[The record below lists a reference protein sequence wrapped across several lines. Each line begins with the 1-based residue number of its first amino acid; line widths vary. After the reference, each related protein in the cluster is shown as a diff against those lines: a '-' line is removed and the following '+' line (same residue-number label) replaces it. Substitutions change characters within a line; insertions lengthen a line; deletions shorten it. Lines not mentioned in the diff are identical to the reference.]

1 MPFELPPELQD
12 LTNETLGVPESLD
25 AMKQAAAPKPAAAP
39 ETPKEQPEKLGPYAD
54 QPLEGLQ
61 KFVEENIAI
70 PLVDFF
76 DTSRDADEVAEDRAS
91 ARAVNKEQS
100 QALEDRLSQD
110 TSFAGEAIRAVAGS
124 TEDLVEG
131 LVNLPGDAATL
142 IPGVPKDFLDVD
154 FNFIRENNTQVGQ
167 AVRTLLRYYKSAQLG
182 GRLTGGRLT
191 AGQTGGALFAGR
203 AGQGFIED
211 FLGADG
217 TSEDQTLIGMTP
229 FTHALQ
235 TSDKNNPILNRTLVG
250 LEGAL
255 ISGTAGAAADWIK
268 PLKRWGQFKQSSTYR
283 KLFPAFKVDPQAPQK
298 ARIAHDRL
306 NKMIGQLYADDQYGK
321 TLDYTRKVEAD
332 YAVRLIEDER
342 RPYLQFI
349 DEAAGGDA
357 DVAKYLKLRTE
368 ALAAAKKSDEVY
380 NTIKYGGDP
389 DEEVIDGLAFPA
401 LQKLLD
407 DVDADIKTL
416 EGTASNLDTQ
426 IKELSS
432 DLTTQSTVSGR
443 SLGQIQDLQRR
454 SMDAPRLADVKAE
467 KLAIPLSLSAYQV
480 KYLKALKL
488 PRGVT
493 IPPGRRVK
501 GLTSENIDELISII
515 ESGPDGTV
523 KTNLL
528 NRIPNVERPPEL
540 DPNIET
546 IEGLNAQVKGL
557 QDQVKQADKA
567 AVANRQQLQPLFA
580 DQAKNRQ
587 QLAELKLKREAL
599 YSRFNGQAETFKAKA
614 EKMKADPGDLVPE
627 TIERVVKEAEETI
640 QPMTRKAAMQMGKE
654 ADQLIPTRP
663 RASINSP
670 LPTQSYVNTANPIK
684 SRLTDADVRTLAFDD
699 KTFLKL
705 QEVNDQTAKI
715 PGRTDLEITERMNSD
730 LTDQLFDEYKEVAGD
745 DLIDL
750 VKQDPRM
757 GTLLNDGSGIWQ
769 TTIEGREALNR
780 IVRSLQ
786 VDIQNLSQ
794 TLFNQMKDGT
804 PEVGMN
810 MERLNQRFLALY
822 NLLKSDTSARGSNL
836 RELDVIARNT
846 GKKITPGENPLL
858 DELLER
864 NNDILARQE
873 AAYNALLALGDEIR
887 TNPKSAA
894 RKLSRA
900 VTTLA
905 MSHNTAGNQV
915 NVIKSLTAASFK
927 NADGLYI
934 NALLSGPATQA
945 KNFWGNFYQ
954 ATGHPLLAYFGA
966 MRPGK
971 SNDLVRRQ
979 AVASLGATYET
990 LKEFT
995 DLVPRIWNNNV
1006 KGLDFDSPNYQV
1018 WDEGLTK
1025 NIAQIQQMD
1034 ADGKLNLFQRNTLSL
1049 AIAFRKVL
1057 LSPAFSFMM
1066 RTMGSVDSFFKVIA
1080 GRQTIAKRAVED
1092 ALDVMGDRPLTGKAA
1107 EEFGEL
1113 VEKFKKRHE
1122 LDVFAEDKL
1131 SLIDP
1136 EAEEL
1141 ARTFTFQE
1149 QPGKTTGFTK
1159 VLNEMASFPGAR
1171 LAGLT
1176 FIKTP
1181 SQILKATVGITPIA
1195 SSLLKLADKSYKT
1208 GTPYY
1213 RAMRD
1218 GQEGM
1223 SYILAGVAVLSGKM
1237 GLMTG
1242 AGPLDPEKNRQWRAA
1257 GNKPFTY
1264 KTPFGFE
1271 FNYSG
1276 LEPATTM
1283 LGMFA
1288 DMGHLS
1294 YSEQDINIAQVA
1306 FSNLINKSYLAQ
1318 IAQVAEVWSEPDQ
1331 AKFGRYLGNIGRGL
1345 IPFYG
1350 MRNQIGGLFDP
1361 YIRETRSKLD
1371 QSAVWFK
1378 KSTGLG
1384 PDLPKRLD
1392 PISGKPLTKEGFTPN
1407 EGSPLVSLINMATPL
1422 GLRFSQERH
1431 KTIHKEL
1438 FRWGVPLDPNTRD
1451 VEGVELT
1458 NDEMVEYIRLRA
1470 DGGKLEQALLDYK
1483 NSERYK
1489 EVDKP
1494 QSELMLKEGYEEKDT
1509 PVHKTYKDIIS
1520 AFGRTARAQ
1529 MDLGLTEAS
1538 AGFSKRLNEK
1548 RVKEANTGQRYST
1561 SLQRLY

>member
-1 MPFELPPELQD
+1 MPFELPPEYQD

-39 ETPKEQPEKLGPYAD
+39 ETPKEQPQKLGPYAD

-76 DTSRDADEVAEDRAS
+76 DTSRNAEEVANDRAT
-91 ARAVNKEQS
+91 ARSVNKEKA
-100 QALEDRLSQD
+100 QALDDRMSQD
-110 TSFAGEAIRAVAGS
+110 TSFAGETIRALAGS

-131 LVNLPGDAATL
+131 LVNLPGDAASL

-167 AVRTLLRYYKSAQLG
+167 AVRTLLRYYKAARIG
-182 GRLTGGRLT
+182 GSLTGGRLT

-217 TSEDQTLIGMTP
+217 TGEDQTLIGMTP

-283 KLFPAFKVDPQAPQK
+283 KLFPAFKVDPQASQK
-298 ARIAHDRL
+298 ARLAHDRL
-306 NKMIGQLYADDQYGK
+306 NQMIGQLYADDQYGK

-332 YAVRLIEDER
+332 YAVRLIEDQR

-401 LQKLLD
+401 LQKVLD
-407 DVDADIKTL
+407 DVDSDIKTL
-416 EGTASNLDTQ
+416 EGTASDLDTQ

-443 SLGQIQDLQRR
+443 SLGQIQDLQLR

-493 IPPGRRVK
+493 ITPGRRVK
-501 GLTSENIDELISII
+501 GLTSENIDELIGIV

-540 DPNIET
+540 DPNIDT

-557 QDQVKQADKA
+557 QDQVTQADEA

-580 DQAKNRQ
+580 EQARNRQ

-599 YSRFNGQAETFKAKA
+599 YSRFNGQGETFKSKA

-663 RASINSP
+663 RASIAAPQPS
-670 LPTQSYVNTANPIK
+670 QSYVNTANPIK
-684 SRLTDADVRTLAFDD
+684 SQLTDADVRTLSRDSEE
-699 KTFLKL
+699 FLKL
-705 QEVNDQTAKI
+705 KEIAGMTGKF
-715 PGRTDLEITERMNSD
+715 PGRTDAEIIDRMQSELTQD
-730 LTDQLFDEYKEVAGD
+730 LFEQLKQAEGD
-745 DLIDL
+745 DIIDL

-757 GTLLNDGSGIWQ
+757 GSLLNDGSGIWFAS
-769 TTIEGREALNR
+769 IEGREALNR
-780 IVRSLQ
+780 TVGALQ
-786 VDIQNLSQ
+786 VDIKQLSQ

-804 PEVGMN
+804 PEIGMN
-810 MERLNQRFLALY
+810 MERLNERFLAVY
-822 NLLKSDTSARGSNL
+822 NLIKSDSAARGSAL
-836 RELDVIARNT
+836 REIKVIADNS
-846 GKKITPGENPLL
+846 GQKLTPGQNSLL
-858 DELLER
+858 DELAER

-873 AAYNALLALGDEIR
+873 ATYNALLGLGDEIR

-900 VTTLA
+900 IDVLA
-905 MSHNTAGNQV
+905 MSHSTAGTQI
-915 NVIKSLTAASFK
+915 NVIRSLTAASLK

-934 NALLSGPATQA
+934 NSILSGPATQA
-945 KNFWGNFYQ
+945 RNFWGNFYQ
-954 ATGHPLLAYFGA
+954 ATGHPLLAYFGT
-966 MRPGK
+966 MLPGK

-979 AVASLGATYET
+979 AVASFGATYET

-995 DLVPRIWNNNV
+995 DLVPRIWNANV

-1034 ADGKLNLFQRNTLSL
+1034 IDGKLNFVERSTLGL

-1057 LSPAFSFMM
+1057 LSPMFSFMM

-1092 ALDVMGDRPLTGKAA
+1092 ALEAMGDRPLTGKAA

-1113 VEKFKKRHE
+1113 VEKLKKRHE
-1122 LDVFAEDKL
+1122 LDIFAEDKL
-1131 SLIDP
+1131 TLIDP

-1141 ARTFTFQE
+1141 ARTFTFQV
-1149 QPGKTTGFTK
+1149 QAGKTDGVTAK
-1159 VLNEMASFPGAR
+1159 LNELASMPGAR
-1171 LAGLT
+1171 LLGLT

-1181 SQILKATVGITPIA
+1181 SQILKGTLGLTPGVSTLMKRLDA
-1195 SSLLKLADKSYKT
+1195 EYKT

-1218 GQEGM
+1218 GQEAM
-1223 SYILAGVAVLSGKM
+1223 SYLLASTAFGMGLAGG
-1237 GLMTG
+1237 MTG
-1242 AGPLDPEKNRQWRAA
+1242 AGPLDAQKNKQWRAA
-1257 GNKPFTY
+1257 GNKPFNVRL
-1264 KTPFGFE
+1264 PFGFE
-1271 FNYSG
+1271 VNYQG
-1276 LEPATTM
+1276 LEPATSM
-1283 LGMFA
+1283 LGMASDLGQMTAGRQEF
-1288 DMGHLS
+1288 DVLS
-1294 YSEQDINIAQVA
+1294 VVGA
-1306 FSNLINKSYLAQ
+1306 NLINKSFLTQFAS
-1318 IAQVAEVWSEPDQ
+1318 AAEILTVTEEG
-1331 AKFGRYLGNIGRGL
+1331 KGRKVVENITRGL
-1345 IPFYG
+1345 IPFSG
-1350 MRNQIGGLFDP
+1350 MRSQVGGLFDQ
-1361 YIRETRSKLD
+1361 YIRETRAKLD
-1371 QSAVWFK
+1371 QHVSWTK
-1378 KSTGLG
+1378 KATGLG
-1384 PDLPKRLD
+1384 PELPKRLD
-1392 PISGKPLTKEGFTPN
+1392 PITGKPLTKEGFTN
-1407 EGSPLVSLINMATPL
+1407 EQGGFFLSLTNMASPL
-1422 GLRFSQERH
+1422 GLRFSMERS
-1431 KTIHKEL
+1431 KPIHKEL
-1438 FRWGVPLDPNTRD
+1438 FNWGVRLDPETKD

-1458 NDEMVEYIRLRA
+1458 NDEMQEYIRLRA
-1470 DGGKLEQALLDYK
+1470 DGGKLEQSLLDYK
-1483 NSERYK
+1483 NSKRYK

-1509 PVHKTYKDIIS
+1509 PVHQAYSDIIA

-1548 RVKEANTGQRYST
+1548 RLKEANTGQRYST